1 MAVLTDLNQR
11 KTTEKEQKFQKAYL
25 EQIFENA
32 PEAIVILD
40 NNDKVI
46 RINVEFTKLFDYTL
60 EESKGKLLNNLIVPP
75 SLASEADSFSKFII
89 KGKNLNVESLRQDKN
104 GNQIY
109 VSILGAPIQI
119 SKGKKGVYGIFRNIS
134 GRKNAEEALRKAK
147 DELELANKEL
157 LENNEHLEKTTLLAK
172 KMTIQAELASAAKS
186 EFLANMSYEIRTPMN
201 GYLSKPIKA
210 DELSSELQ
218 NIAYNL

>member
-25 EQIFENA
+25 EQIFENT

-46 RINVEFTKLFDYTL
+46 RINVEFTKLFGYTL

-172 KMTIQAELASAAKS
+172 
-186 EFLANMSYEIRTPMN
+186 
-201 GYLSKPIKA
+201 
-210 DELSSELQ
+210 
-218 NIAYNL
+218 